1 MLKSIIKVSAP
12 IILIIIILIIGFNT
26 YQDTLENTDNP
37 LSIIP
42 SNSSIILQFN
52 DAKNL
57 SVLLKSTVIWEKLLS
72 INQMQLIDDNIN
84 EISTF
89 FSKHHQVFA
98 SNSLFVS
105 FHKVGANNSGV
116 LFSSNFSIENISSQR
131 EITSLFG
138 TILKIFLTGKFEFL
152 FLLLYLV
159 MGWLIVIEFNNIL
172 LYIDLYGIYLLVLG
186 GVCYTIGVVF
196 YSLDNLKYSHT
207 IWHLFVLGG
216 SISHYF
222 MILFYII

>member
-1 MLKSIIKVSAP
+1 MLESLKDRIQETNKEELWNTLSHSIG
-12 IILIIIILIIGFNT
+12 LL
-26 YQDTLENTDNP
+26 
-37 LSIIP
+37 LSIIGAP
-42 SNSSIILQFN
+42 ILFYYDQHITLLSTWSIIFYVFGLILVY
-52 DAKNL
+52 L
-57 SVLLKSTVIWEKLLS
+57 SSSLYHFTTNPILKEKFRIFDHISIYYLIAGSYAPACLITLYDGQGLFIFLTVTTL
-72 INQMQLIDDNIN
+72 
-84 EISTF
+84 
-89 FSKHHQVFA
+89 A
-98 SNSLFVS
+98 
-105 FHKVGANNSGV
+105 
-116 LFSSNFSIENISSQR
+116 
-131 EITSLFG
+131 LFG
-138 TILKIFLTGKFEFL
+138 TILKFFLTGKFEFP

-186 GVCYTIGVVF
+186 GVCYTIGVIF

>member
-1 MLKSIIKVSAP
+1 MLKSLKLKIQEIKKEELYNTSSHF
-12 IILIIIILIIGFNT
+12 IGLI
-26 YQDTLENTDNP
+26 
-37 LSIIP
+37 LSIIGAP
-42 SNSSIILQFN
+42 ILFYYDQHITLLSTWSIIFYVFGLILVY
-52 DAKNL
+52 L
-57 SVLLKSTVIWEKLLS
+57 SSSLYHFTTNPILKEKFRIFDHISIYYLIAGSYAPACLITLYDGQGLFIFLTVTTL
-72 INQMQLIDDNIN
+72 
-84 EISTF
+84 
-89 FSKHHQVFA
+89 A
-98 SNSLFVS
+98 
-105 FHKVGANNSGV
+105 
-116 LFSSNFSIENISSQR
+116 
-131 EITSLFG
+131 LFG

-207 IWHLFVLGG
+207 IWHLFVLMG